1 MSAAHAPASDSTA
14 VQGHQHAARSIDIL
28 MEEYK
33 ALYGLV
39 TFRMSS
45 LDRRV
50 PIASAALATF
60 LGGIAAM
67 PPASQAIFLI
77 GLPLA
82 QLWLVRTTI
91 NHARSFEDVLRR
103 IDEIERQVNALAGEP
118 LLLFQ
123 SRHPSGGHATG
134 GRTGAETVKTV
145 FTSSVLM
152 LGACVYLASMHPG
165 LAPFLDA
172 YGVAC
177 GVIGLHLSLSML
189 ALRRYRYVKAPSRS
203 RRRRKRLPWPSLG
216 RSRTSR
222 DRRRRSAHSRRS
234 DPSPPSGPLAAGT
247 ASDH

>member
-1 MSAAHAPASDSTA
+1 MTAADAPVSDS
-14 VQGHQHAARSIDIL
+14 GAAKNSDQSSRAINIL
-28 MEEYK
+28 LEEYK

-60 LGGIAAM
+60 LGSIAAV

-103 IDEIERQVNALAGEP
+103 IDEIERKINDLAGEP

-123 SRHPSGGHATG
+123 SRHPSGGRATG

-145 FTSSVLM
+145 YTSSMLM

-165 LAPFLDA
+165 LSLVLHA

-177 GVIGLHLSLSML
+177 GVIGLHLSMSML
-189 ALRRYRYVKAPSRS
+189 ALRRYRYVKVPSRP
-203 RRRRKRLPWPSLG
+203 RRRRRRLLWPSLG
-216 RSRTSR
+216 RSRTSPG
-222 DRRRRSAHSRRS
+222 RRRLSARSHRH
-234 DPSPPSGPLAAGT
+234 DPSPSTESSVGDT
-247 ASDH
+247 ASDR